1 MPSYASLM
9 VSVGLDPAA
18 ANRIEL
24 SAALADRWKARL
36 IGVAAAQ
43 LYVPVYGGKHPTV
56 HAELIKDEQQ
66 LMSKAFE
73 EAEAL
78 FRKTAI
84 SCGGGEWRSAVGAP
98 VEYLAGQARAADLVV
113 VGRRGPEDTWDH
125 RLGISPG
132 DLLMELGRPMLIVP
146 PHVDRLAASRVVVA
160 WKSTREAR
168 RAVWDSLPLLRAAE
182 KVFVVVVGEES
193 SEGED
198 GAADVAAFLTRHGVA
213 SAAVLRAGFEVR
225 VAHTL
230 QRTAE
235 QEGADLIVA
244 GAYGHSRLREW
255 AFGGVTRDLLNG
267 TSLCCLMSR

>member
-18 ANRIEL
+18 ADRIEL
-24 SAALADRWKARL
+24 SADLAGRWKARL
-36 IGVAAAQ
+36 IGAAAAQ
-43 LYVPVYGGKHPTV
+43 LYVPVYGGKHPILD
-56 HAELIKDEQQ
+56 AELIKDEQQ

-78 FRKTAI
+78 FWKMAG
-84 SCGGGEWRSAVGAP
+84 SGDGEWRSAVGTP
-98 VEYLAGQARAADLVV
+98 VEYLAGQARAADLVI
-113 VGRRGPEDTWDH
+113 VGRRGPEDVWDH
-125 RLGISPG
+125 RLGILPG

-160 WKSTREAR
+160 WKDTREAR
-168 RAVWDSLPLLRAAE
+168 RAVWDSLPLLQAAE
-182 KVFVVVVGEES
+182 EVFVVVVGEGG

-213 SAAVLRAGFEVR
+213 SAAVLRPGFEIN
-225 VAHTL
+225 VARTL

-235 QEGADLIVA
+235 QQGADLIVS

-255 AFGGVTRDLLNG
+255 AFGGVTRDLLSG